1 MSMIDKAALR
11 RQIRAA
17 YPGEAQREAESLALC
32 AHIRS
37 MPEYRAA
44 RVIGAYA
51 PMKREADVT
60 PLLTEILQ
68 SGRALLLPRVEG
80 LGVMTLRRVTRLDEL
95 TPGAY
100 GLLEPSADT
109 PEADPAEAE
118 LLIVPIEGIDRS
130 GVRLGKGGGYYDRM
144 LPRVRCLT
152 VGAVMSWQW
161 VGEVPQEEWD
171 RPLDAAADQN
181 GIQRFTRR

>member
-1 MSMIDKAALR
+1 M
-11 RQIRAA
+11 
-17 YPGEAQREAESLALC
+17 C

-60 PLLTEILQ
+60 PLLHEILE
-68 SGRALLLPRVEG
+68 SGRVLLLPRVEG
-80 LGVMTLRRVTRLDEL
+80 PGCMSLRRIARLEEL
-95 TPGAY
+95 VRGAY
-100 GLLEPSADT
+100 GILEPAPET
-109 PEADPAEAE
+109 PAADPAEAE

-161 VGEVPQEEWD
+161 ADELPQEEWD
-171 RPLDAAADQN
+171 QPLDAAADKN